1 MSYLE
6 RFSSLLVLM
15 PALRAAFSGFD
26 IKRLQETK
34 LNSVV
39 VFVYD
44 SSVP

>member
-1 MSYLE
+1 MSNLE
-6 RFSSLLVLM
+6 RFSSLLALM
-15 PALRAAFSGFD
+15 LALRAAFSNFH

-34 LNSVV
+34 LNPVV